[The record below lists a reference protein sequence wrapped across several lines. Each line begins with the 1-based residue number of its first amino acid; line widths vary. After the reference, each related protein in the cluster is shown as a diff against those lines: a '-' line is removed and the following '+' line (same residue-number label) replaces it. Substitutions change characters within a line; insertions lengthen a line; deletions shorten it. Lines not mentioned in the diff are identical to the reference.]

1 MILQII
7 LLILSI
13 FSMVLLITF
22 IFYVLQPSISEKV
35 GISDNLLININ
46 EASQYFTEKKTSLK
60 TTKNKAFVIHQ
71 NKIDIHSQAINFNSK
86 FTCRMMKSL
95 YFTDDAYKYVCLG
108 FGDCKKICSQKAITI
123 KNHLATV
130 SASCCGCELCA
141 NICPQ
146 NIIKMIPASTKE
158 LPSGIFGNPASF
170 EKDIEENQ
178 IDKNVEWKEKKGFKI
193 WVICYRI
200 FNKIKF

>member
-13 FSMVLLITF
+13 LSMVLLITF
-22 IFYVLQPSISEKV
+22 IFYVLQPSIAEKV
-35 GISDNLLININ
+35 QITDNLLININ

-86 FTCRMMKSL
+86 FTCKMMKSL

-108 FGDCKKICSQKAITI
+108 FGDCKKICSQKAISL
-123 KNHLATV
+123 KNNTAIV
-130 SASCCGCELCA
+130 SANCCGCGICA
-141 NICPQ
+141 DICPQ
-146 NIIKMIPASTKE
+146 NIIKMIPMTAKE
-158 LPSGIFGNPASF
+158 LPSDVFGKDADF
-170 EKDIEENQ
+170 EKEIESNQ

-193 WVICYRI
+193 WLFCYRI
-200 FNKIKF
+200 FNRIKF